1 MGWVEMNITTLS
13 VKTGL
18 CVVIIDTRPVT
29 TPLIKSVNKILRLR
43 LIFQIWLSSAVKL
56 GFELSGYC
64 TQAMFLISLGI
75 ENFLL
80 QEEDDAKRN
89 ALAQQIKQLILPSAM
104 GETFKVLALSK
115 KQTVKLDG
123 FREQNLLNKL

>member
-1 MGWVEMNITTLS
+1 VE
-13 VKTGL
+13 V
-18 CVVIIDTRPVT
+18 
-29 TPLIKSVNKILRLR
+29 
-43 LIFQIWLSSAVKL
+43 

-80 QEEDDAKRN
+80 KEEDDAKRN
-89 ALAQQIKQLILPSAM
+89 TLAQQIKQLLLPSAM

>member
-1 MGWVEMNITTLS
+1 VAEHAVE
-13 VKTGL
+13 V
-18 CVVIIDTRPVT
+18 
-29 TPLIKSVNKILRLR
+29 
-43 LIFQIWLSSAVKL
+43 

-75 ENFLL
+75 ENFMF
-80 QEEDDAKRN
+80 EEKDDEKRN
-89 ALAQQIKQLILPSAM
+89 TLAQQIKQLILPGAM

>member
-1 MGWVEMNITTLS
+1 
-13 VKTGL
+13 
-18 CVVIIDTRPVT
+18 
-29 TPLIKSVNKILRLR
+29 
-43 LIFQIWLSSAVKL
+43 
-56 GFELSGYC
+56 
-64 TQAMFLISLGI
+64 MFLISLGI

-80 QEEDDAKRN
+80 QVEDDTKRN
-89 ALAQQIKQLILPSAM
+89 ELAQEIKQLVLPSAM

>member
-1 MGWVEMNITTLS
+1 MAEH
-13 VKTGL
+13 
-18 CVVIIDTRPVT
+18 
-29 TPLIKSVNKILRLR
+29 
-43 LIFQIWLSSAVKL
+43 AEEA

-80 QEEDDAKRN
+80 EEEDDEKRN
-89 ALAQQIKQLILPSAM
+89 ALAQQIKQLVLPSAM

-123 FREQNLLNKL
+123 FREQNHLNKL